1 MIENA
6 TATILFAHG
15 ARNPQWRKPLEAIRD
30 AMLAREPGARVELA
44 FLEFLPP
51 TLGEA
56 IDGIAVAG
64 HTRLTIVPIFMAQSG
79 HTKRDLPAILA
90 AAWERHPQLDIQ
102 LATPIG
108 EARDVVQAIAA
119 YALAPELLTAESLP
133 TD

>member
-1 MIENA
+1 MIDNA

-51 TLGEA
+51 TLSEA
-56 IDGIAVAG
+56 IDGIVAAG
-64 HTRLTIVPIFMAQSG
+64 HKRLTIVPIFMAQSG

-90 AAWERHPQLDIQ
+90 AAWERHPQLDIR

-119 YALAPELLTAESLP
+119 YALAPELLTAENLP